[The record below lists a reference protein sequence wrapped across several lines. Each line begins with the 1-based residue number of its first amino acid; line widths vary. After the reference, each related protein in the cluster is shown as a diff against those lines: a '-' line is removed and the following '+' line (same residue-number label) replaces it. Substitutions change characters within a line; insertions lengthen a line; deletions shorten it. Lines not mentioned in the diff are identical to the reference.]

1 MEKNDFQKI
10 LTSNTLLK
18 NFLREKHLFL
28 KKRFGQNF
36 LFDKNIILKI
46 INSIP
51 LKGKNIIEIGSGIG
65 NLTLFYYH
73 LPKQIHLIEIDK
85 GFKNILQDI
94 FPEKNNISIIHSDFL
109 KFNLEKIIK
118 PSQKYTIISNL
129 PYKSASQILIRLLD
143 HYRHINQIYI
153 TAPQI
158 YYKKFISQKE
168 IYDDKLSL
176 LLNLFFKIEKL
187 FNISK
192 NCFFPVPK
200 IDSVFM
206 KLTPEKKIEDIEKSR
221 KILTLLFRQKRRKL
235 KKILEKTKN
244 RAALIKYYHKR
255 IDQLFLG
262 EVIDILEHFIL

>member
-1 MEKNDFQKI
+1 MEKNNFQKI

-51 LKGKNIIEIGSGIG
+51 LKGKNVIEIGSGIG
-65 NLTLFYYH
+65 NLTLFYYQI
-73 LPKQIHLIEIDK
+73 PKQIHLIEIDK
-85 GFKNILQDI
+85 GFKNVLQDI
-94 FPEKNNISIIHSDFL
+94 FPEKSNISIIHSDFL
-109 KFNLEKIIK
+109 KFNLQKIIK
-118 PSQKYTIISNL
+118 PSQKYIIISSL
-129 PYKSASQILIRLLD
+129 PYKSASQILIKFLD
-143 HYRHINQIYI
+143 HYEYIKEIYI
-153 TAPQI
+153 IAPQI
-158 YYKKFISQKE
+158 YNQKFICEKE
-168 IYDDKLSL
+168 KFDNRLGL

-235 KKILEKTKN
+235 KKILEKKKN
-244 RAALIKYYHKR
+244 REVLIKFYHKR
-255 IDQLFLG
+255 IDQLTLG
-262 EVIDILEHFIL
+262 EVIDILENFI